1 VPSKLSAICPE
12 KSNLSRFGG
21 IPGSYSFKLLL
32 AKLSNL
38 SQFVPICPR
47 PVGTNWLDR
56 KGVFSALSSI
66 FLIIL
71 YVFLVCSIVL
81 REEGFFMMGNL
92 SYCPGFV
99 YLSGIYPLYRG
110 VGFTWIPL
118 GVSIRDKLT
127 IQERKSI

>member
-1 VPSKLSAICPE
+1 
-12 KSNLSRFGG
+12 LSRFGG

-47 PVGTNWLDR
+47 PVGTNWLDC
-56 KGVFSALSSI
+56 KGGFSALSSI

-81 REEGFFMMGNL
+81 REEGFFMVGNL
-92 SYCPGFV
+92 SHCPGFV
-99 YLSGIYPLYRG
+99 YPSCIYPLSRG
-110 VGFTWIPL
+110 VGLTGVFL
-118 GVSIRDKLT
+118 GGVYRDKLT
-127 IQERKSI
+127 CNERKSI